1 MKKLLP
7 FIILTCILGITNSC
21 AMRDD
26 VLSKS
31 KDGKDLGAL
40 SLNLETNN
48 DNIVI
53 VRGSN
58 DLFSNDDVN
67 AEKYT
72 ITITNDVD
80 NSQVKQCLYSEIV
93 ADGGLVQ
100 LPVGKYTA
108 SAYNYDG
115 SSTNSSSKPYFFAKT
130 TFNII
135 PGGTTNVNL
144 DAKLQNMGVVL
155 TLDSKFTTEFK
166 DDYSITVT
174 NGTSGNYIFNKTN
187 INEKIFFS
195 VPDNANSF
203 KVSLKATNSK
213 NKSVTKSYDINKPT
227 TASNGA
233 QLKSGDIFYITLSA
247 GDQESVTNDSQAN
260 VSINV
265 DLTMNEKNETIEV
278 PTENITESGNNNTGE
293 NTTSS
298 DITLTGLEKTYT
310 FDAIFSNPAS
320 EPVKVIIKAPNGI
333 DRLLVKIT
341 SNNQDFMDVIKTIK
355 IEDEFDIANPDEELK
370 EKLGGSLDEGT
381 GIGLIDTSVPIKGEN
396 QYTFD
401 ITSFIQPLKLFG
413 EGEHSFTIK
422 VYDNEGNHNE
432 GVLKIIIKS

>member
-7 FIILTCILGITNSC
+7 FIFLTCLLAITNSC
-21 AMRDD
+21 AMKDE

-53 VRGSN
+53 VKGSN
-58 DLFSNDDVN
+58 DLFSSDDVN

-72 ITITNDVD
+72 VIITKDAD
-80 NSQVKQCLYSEIV
+80 NSQVKNCLYSEIL
-93 ADGGLVQ
+93 AEGGLVQ
-100 LPVGKYTA
+100 LPVGNYTA
-108 SAYNYDG
+108 TAYNYDG
-115 SSTNSSSKPYFFAKT
+115 STTNSSSKPYFFAKT

-278 PTENITESGNNNTGE
+278 PTENITESGNSNTGGNETTE
-293 NTTSS
+293 NS
-298 DITLTGLEKTYT
+298 ITVEGFRTYT
-310 FDAIFSNPAS
+310 FTLGQSITD
-320 EPVKVIIKAPNGI
+320 EVKVNIKAPNGI
-333 DRLLVKIT
+333 AQLLVKIGSDNT
-341 SNNQDFMDVIKTIK
+341 EFMTI
-355 IEDEFDIANPDEELK
+355 ISSLGLDQPFDMANPGDLEEILV
-370 EKLGGSLDEGT
+370 EPMPD
-381 GIGLIDTSVPIKGEN
+381 GIGILDPNVPIKNET

-401 ITSFIQPLKLFG
+401 ITSFMQPLMLFN
-413 EGEHSFTIK
+413 EGEHVFSIEII
-422 VYDNEGNHNE
+422 DSNGEHSEGE
-432 GVLKIIIKS
+432 LKIIMKS

>member
-7 FIILTCILGITNSC
+7 FIFLTCLLAITNSC
-21 AMRDD
+21 AMKDE

-31 KDGKDLGAL
+31 KDDNFGAL

-53 VRGSN
+53 VKGSN

-115 SSTNSSSKPYFFAKT
+115 SSTNSSAKPYFFAKT

-155 TLDSKFTTEFK
+155 ALDSKFTTEFK
-166 DDYSITVT
+166 DDYTITVT

-195 VPDNANSF
+195 VPDNVNTF

-213 NKSVTKSYDINKPT
+213 NKNVTKSYDITKPA
-227 TASNGA
+227 TASNGPL
-233 QLKSGDIFYITLSA
+233 LKPGDIFYITLSA
-247 GDQESVTNDSQAN
+247 GAEESVTHDTQAN

-265 DLTMNEKNETIEV
+265 NLTMNEKNETIGV
-278 PTENITESGNNNTGE
+278 PTENITESGNTPGGSETTE
-293 NTTSS
+293 NS
-298 DITLTGLEKTYT
+298 ITVEGFKTYT
-310 FDAIFSNPAS
+310 FTLGQSITD
-320 EPVKVIIKAPNGI
+320 EVKVNIKAPNGI
-333 DRLLVKIT
+333 AQLLVKIGSDNT
-341 SNNQDFMDVIKTIK
+341 EFMTI
-355 IEDEFDIANPDEELK
+355 ISSLGLDQPFDMANPGDLEEILV
-370 EKLGGSLDEGT
+370 EPMPD
-381 GIGLIDTSVPIKGEN
+381 GIGILDPNVPIKNET

-401 ITSFIQPLKLFG
+401 ITSFMQPLMLFN
-413 EGEHSFTIK
+413 EGEHVFSIEII
-422 VYDNEGNHNE
+422 DSNGEHSEGE
-432 GVLKIIIKS
+432 LKIIMKS

>member
-7 FIILTCILGITNSC
+7 FIILTCILGITSSC
-21 AMRDD
+21 AMKDD

-53 VRGSN
+53 VKATN
-58 DLFSNDDVN
+58 DLFSNDDVD

-72 ITITNDVD
+72 VTITNDAD
-80 NSQVKQCLYSEIV
+80 NSQVKQCLYSEIL

-108 SAYNYDG
+108 IAYNYDG
-115 SSTNSSSKPYFFAKT
+115 SVINSSAKPYFFAKT

-155 TLDSKFTTEFK
+155 ALDSKFTTEFK

-174 NGTSGNYIFNKTN
+174 NGASGNYIFNKTN

-195 VPDNANSF
+195 VPDNTNTF

-213 NKSVTKSYDINKPT
+213 NKNVTKSYDITKPS

-233 QLKSGDIFYITLSA
+233 QLKPGDIFYVTLSA
-247 GDQESVTNDSQAN
+247 GDEGSVTHDSQAN

-278 PTENITESGNNNTGE
+278 PTENITESGNNPGGNETTE
-293 NTTSS
+293 NS
-298 DITLTGLEKTYT
+298 ITVEGFKTYT
-310 FDAIFSNPAS
+310 FTLGQSITD
-320 EPVKVIIKAPNGI
+320 EVKVNIKAPNGI
-333 DRLLVKIT
+333 AKLLVKI
-341 SNNQDFMDVIKTIK
+341 SSDNEEFMTI
-355 IEDEFDIANPDEELK
+355 ISALGLDQPFDMADPGDLEEILVEPMPD
-370 EKLGGSLDEGT
+370 
-381 GIGLIDTSVPIKGEN
+381 GIGILDPNVPIKNET

-401 ITSFIQPLKLFG
+401 ITSFMEPLMLFN
-413 EGEHSFTIK
+413 EGEHIFSIEIIDSNGEHT
-422 VYDNEGNHNE
+422 EGE
-432 GVLKIIIKS
+432 LKIIMQS